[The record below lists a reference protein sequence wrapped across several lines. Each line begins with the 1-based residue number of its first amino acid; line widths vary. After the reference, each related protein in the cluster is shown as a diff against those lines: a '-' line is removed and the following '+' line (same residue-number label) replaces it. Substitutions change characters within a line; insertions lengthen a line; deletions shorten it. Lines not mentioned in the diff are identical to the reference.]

1 MRNRI
6 LFGLMAM
13 LFCIDVAAALVL
25 RQINRI
31 GSYSIGYNNESER
44 AWKLFLATTDW
55 SAFGVEMLAV
65 LLVTTGIFIFGWAC
79 LPPERPEI
87 PGK

>member
-6 LFGLMAM
+6 LIGLLVM
-13 LFCIDVAAALVL
+13 LLCIDVAAALIL

-44 AWKLFLATTDW
+44 VWKTFLASTDW
-55 SAFGVEMLAV
+55 DAFRVEMIAV

-79 LPPERPEI
+79 IPPERH
-87 PGK
+87 KVSNK